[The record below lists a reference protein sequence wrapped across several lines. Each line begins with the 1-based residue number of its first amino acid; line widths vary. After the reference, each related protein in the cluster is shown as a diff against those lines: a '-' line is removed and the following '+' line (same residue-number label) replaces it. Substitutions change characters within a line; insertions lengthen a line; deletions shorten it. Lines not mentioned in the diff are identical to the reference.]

1 MTRASCFR
9 GGGLTVSKGCHELSR
24 RSIVPYKGWTR
35 GKRGDPRREERLDSS
50 SLAGGGG
57 KNSARIPLATSW
69 YAAKVRSLIFLSFS
83 PPFDLFEIYFEREKV
98 LEKKEGGRGR
108 GRKGIMCCRVLYI
121 RLSRE
126 KETKDFGKDSVENG
140 IRS

>member
-1 MTRASCFR
+1 M
-9 GGGLTVSKGCHELSR
+9 
-24 RSIVPYKGWTR
+24 PYKGWTR

-83 PPFDLFEIYFEREKV
+83 PPFDLFEIYFERKGFG
-98 LEKKEGGRGR
+98 KKEGGERE
-108 GRKGIMCCRVLYI
+108 RKERDNVL
-121 RLSRE
+121 
-126 KETKDFGKDSVENG
+126 
-140 IRS
+140 

>member
-83 PPFDLFEIYFEREKV
+83 PPPLICSRFI
-98 LEKKEGGRGR
+98 
-108 GRKGIMCCRVLYI
+108 
-121 RLSRE
+121 SRE
-126 KETKDFGKDSVENG
+126 KRFWKKRRGGEGEEGKG
-140 IRS
+140 